1 MEAAFLKF
9 KRQRKELVDSLYEK
23 GIRDER
29 VLAAINSV
37 PRHKFINSALHMRA
51 YEDTALPIEL
61 GQTISQPFTVAVQ
74 TEMLEVQPGSKI
86 LEIGTGSGYQA
97 AVLCEMGAEVYSV
110 ERHRGLYE
118 RSRSL
123 LEGLGYRATL
133 KCDDGTLGWSAY
145 APYDGIVVTAGAPL
159 IPNNLKKQ
167 LALGGRLVIPVGDSE
182 KQLMYRIVRTS
193 EDEFQEE
200 RFEHFRFVPLIGKKG
215 WEE

>member
-1 MEAAFLKF
+1 MEGAVLKF
-9 KRQRKELVDSLYEK
+9 KRQRQELVNSLYEK

-29 VLAAINSV
+29 ALTAINMV
-37 PRHKFINSALHMRA
+37 PRHKFIDSALHRRA

-74 TEMLEVQPGSKI
+74 TQMLEVKPGAKI

-97 AVLCEMGAEVYSV
+97 AVLCEMGADVYSV

-118 RSRSL
+118 RARFL
-123 LEGLGYRATL
+123 LEELGYRPTL

-159 IPNNLKKQ
+159 IPDNLKQQ
-167 LALGGRLVIPVGDSE
+167 LTIGGRLVIPVGDSE
-182 KQLMYRIVRTS
+182 KQHMYRIKRLS
-193 EDEFQEE
+193 ETEFEEE

>member
-1 MEAAFLKF
+1 MKF
-9 KRQRKELVDSLYEK
+9 KRQRQELVNSLYEK
-23 GIRDER
+23 GIRDEL

-37 PRHKFINSALHMRA
+37 PRHEFIDSALHRRA

-74 TEMLEVQPGSKI
+74 TEMLELKPGNKV

-97 AVLCEMGAEVYSV
+97 AVLCEIGAEVFSV

-118 RSRSL
+118 RARTL
-123 LEGLGYRATL
+123 LGELGYRTTL

-145 APYDGIVVTAGAPL
+145 SPYDGIIVTAGAPL
-159 IPNNLKKQ
+159 IPDNLKKQ
-167 LALGGRLVIPVGDSE
+167 LAIGGRLVIPVGDSE
-182 KQLMYRIVRTS
+182 KQLMYRIVRVS
-193 EDEFQEE
+193 EDEFEEE

-215 WEE
+215 WDE

>member
-1 MEAAFLKF
+1 MEGVVLKF
-9 KRQRKELVDSLYEK
+9 KRQRQELVNSLYDK
-23 GIRDER
+23 GIHDKR
-29 VLAAINSV
+29 VLTAINSV
-37 PRHKFINSALHMRA
+37 PRHKFIDSALHRRA

-61 GQTISQPFTVAVQ
+61 GQTISQPFTVAIQ
-74 TEMLEVQPGSKI
+74 TQMLEVGPGAKI

-118 RSRSL
+118 RARSL
-123 LEGLGYRATL
+123 LEDLGYRPTL

-159 IPNNLKKQ
+159 IPENLKQQ
-167 LALGGRLVIPVGDSE
+167 LAVGGKLVIPVGDSE
-182 KQLMYRIVRTS
+182 KQHMYRITRRS
-193 EDEFQEE
+193 ETEFEEE
-200 RFEHFRFVPLIGKKG
+200 RFEHFRFVPLIGRKG

>member
-1 MEAAFLKF
+1 MKF

>member
-1 MEAAFLKF
+1 MKF
-9 KRQRKELVDSLYEK
+9 KRQRQELVDSLYEK
-23 GIRDER
+23 GIRDKL
-29 VLAAINSV
+29 VLSAINSV
-37 PRHKFINSALHMRA
+37 PRHNFIDSALHRRA

-74 TEMLEVQPGSKI
+74 TEMLEIKPGNKV

-118 RSRSL
+118 RARSL
-123 LEGLGYRATL
+123 LGELGYRATL

-145 APYDGIVVTAGAPL
+145 APYDGIIVTAGAPL
-159 IPNNLKKQ
+159 IPDNLKRQ
-167 LALGGRLVIPVGDSE
+167 LSIGGRLVIPVGDSE
-182 KQLMYRIVRTS
+182 KQLMYRIVRIS
-193 EDEFQEE
+193 EDEFEEE

-215 WEE
+215 WGE